1 MKQITIVTPARAGL
15 MADIADH
22 LGHAG
27 INIESLEASVVRD
40 WDIVQLTVSDY
51 DQALTVLRDAGYD
64 AITEDAVVINV
75 KDQPGALA
83 QVTRRLHDAGVGMR
97 SMRILHRQAG
107 EAMVAISMDRSIEA
121 MELINDLLVNR
132 ASE

>member
-1 MKQITIVTPARAGL
+1 MKQITIVTPAQAGL
-15 MADIADH
+15 MADISDH

-27 INIESLEASVVRD
+27 INIESLEAFVVRD
-40 WDIVQLTVSDY
+40 WDIVQLTVNDY
-51 DQALTVLRDAGYD
+51 DQALLVLRDAGYD

-83 QVTRRLHDAGVGMR
+83 QVTRRLHDGGVGMR

-107 EAMVAISMDRSIEA
+107 EAMVAISMDRNSEA
-121 MELINDLLVNR
+121 MQLIDDLLVNR
-132 ASE
+132 ST

>member
-1 MKQITIVTPARAGL
+1 MKQITIVTPIKSGL
-15 MADIADH
+15 VADISAQ
-22 LGHAG
+22 LGKAS
-27 INIESLEASVVRD
+27 INIESLDAFAVRE

-51 DQALTVLRDAGYD
+51 DNALHVLRNAGYD

-83 QVTRRLHDAGVGMR
+83 LVTRRLHEGGVDMR

-107 EAMVAISMDRSIEA
+107 EAMVAISMDRTHEGMRLIE
-121 MELINDLLVNR
+121 DLLVDR
-132 ASE
+132 SS